1 MEVGKS
7 SHVNIERSS
16 FPQGSCPGEDLS
28 EESHLSEDS
37 RLAYLSACE
46 EYADDTNSSSEF
58 SEEREIG
65 EVKDIPQGHKVP
77 PHISTGEEEAP
88 GDSDRHTHS
97 VSVKPEGP
105 FLSPRERAP
114 KVALLQFCENTE
126 SSNFYSCEKPGT
138 VSVDSSA
145 EDAEPQF
152 PVSEIP
158 TSKNPDSG
166 VEVADEPSGGSP
178 RCVNSERR
186 GTPKGVASVC
196 AVTQAVDASS
206 DFRACFTTSRSSSA
220 QVCLCSRAVNTEITM
235 MNKSRP
241 VGWPRQNCVDAASN
255 TEWSFGAQSSHIQE
269 QWESKNQPCTC
280 DWKMSTDRPVHLN
293 KQTVKNSVSTCCQ
306 NTLQRATEAE
316 LQLLAIHYKM
326 CYQHCLTV
334 YQLALEE
341 NTSFGSRCDEKT
353 ELYSSLLLVLEE
365 LENNYNN
372 MRMEINTGVPLNA
385 LPPLSVEVKLP
396 PISSFYVPGKFF
408 RKSLGSDGLPGEEK
422 ADAEAPEMQEQTSVN
437 RDKLKMVSQVT
448 QTEGGQPSDS
458 ASPEAREGQHKG
470 RDLKRGRMKTEEGT
484 EYWFDAKEE
493 LTTSDFPVVP
503 EETKK
508 QQEKQ
513 GTEAKTVQSGNE
525 HSSVHFGGPGSSVLE
540 DTGDNSLQKTS
551 YSYTIDP
558 GDIFDSPY
566 ALNLSS
572 FTKLIKRLQ
581 TTHPEASRDQIVEA
595 IQQVRKNN
603 KGMLCGLAISTIEE
617 RTSAILR
624 KSVPTC
630 GQEKQ

>member
-7 SHVNIERSS
+7 SHVNSKRSS
-16 FPQGSCPGEDLS
+16 VTQGSCPGEDLGEGS
-28 EESHLSEDS
+28 LLSEDS
-37 RLAYLSACE
+37 HLEYLSAYE

-58 SEEREIG
+58 CEEREIG

-77 PHISTGEEEAP
+77 PHISTGEEVS
-88 GDSDRHTHS
+88 GDSNS
-97 VSVKPEGP
+97 ISKKPEGP
-105 FLSPRERAP
+105 FLSPRESAS
-114 KVALLQFCENTE
+114 KVALQFCERAE
-126 SSNFYSCEKPGT
+126 SSDFYSCEKPGT
-138 VSVDSSA
+138 ICVDSTA
-145 EDAEPQF
+145 EDAETQS
-152 PVSEIP
+152 PVSKIP
-158 TSKNPDSG
+158 TSKSPDFG
-166 VEVADEPSGGSP
+166 VEVADESSGRSP
-178 RCVNSERR
+178 CCVNSECR
-186 GTPKGVASVC
+186 GTPKSTASVS

-220 QVCLCSRAVNTEITM
+220 QVCLCSRAINTEITM

-255 TEWSFGAQSSHIQE
+255 TEWSFGAHSSHIQE
-269 QWESKNQPCTC
+269 QWESKNQLCTC
-280 DWKMSTDRPVHLN
+280 DWKISTDRPGHLN
-293 KQTVKNSVSTCCQ
+293 KQTLKNSVSSCCQ

-334 YQLALEE
+334 YQLAFEE
-341 NTSFGSRCDEKT
+341 NAAFGSTCDEKT
-353 ELYSSLLLVLEE
+353 ELHSSLLLVLEE

-372 MRMEINTGVPLNA
+372 MRMEINMGIPLNS

-408 RKSLGSDGLPGEEK
+408 RKSLGSDGLSGEEK
-422 ADAEAPEMQEQTSVN
+422 ADVEAPEMQQQTSVN
-437 RDKLKMVSQVT
+437 RDKSQS
-448 QTEGGQPSDS
+448 EGGQPSDS

-470 RDLKRGRMKTEEGT
+470 RDLKH
-484 EYWFDAKEE
+484 
-493 LTTSDFPVVP
+493 
-503 EETKK
+503 
-508 QQEKQ
+508 
-513 GTEAKTVQSGNE
+513 EAKTVQSGNE
-525 HSSVHFGGPGSSVLE
+525 HSSVHFGGPSSSVLE
-540 DTGDNSLQKTS
+540 DTGENSLQKTS
-551 YSYTIDP
+551 YSNTIEP
-558 GDIFDSPY
+558 GDIFNSPY

-581 TTHPEASRDQIVEA
+581 ATHPEASRDQIVEA

-624 KSVPTC
+624 KSMPNC

>member
-7 SHVNIERSS
+7 SHVNRKRSS
-16 FPQGSCPGEDLS
+16 VTQGSCPGEDPGEGSL
-28 EESHLSEDS
+28 LSEDS
-37 RLAYLSACE
+37 HLEYLSAHE

-58 SEEREIG
+58 FEERETG

-77 PHISTGEEEAP
+77 PHISTGEEVS
-88 GDSDRHTHS
+88 GDSNRHTHN
-97 VSVKPEGP
+97 VSMKPEGP

-114 KVALLQFCENTE
+114 KVAVQFCEHAE
-126 SSNFYSCEKPGT
+126 SSDFYSCEKPGT
-138 VSVDSSA
+138 VRVDSTA
-145 EDAEPQF
+145 EDAETQF

-158 TSKNPDSG
+158 TGKSPDFG
-166 VEVADEPSGGSP
+166 VEVADESSGGSP
-178 RCVNSERR
+178 RCVNSECR
-186 GTPKGVASVC
+186 GTPKSMAGVS

-220 QVCLCSRAVNTEITM
+220 QVCLCSRAINTEITM

-255 TEWSFGAQSSHIQE
+255 TEWSFGAHSSHVQE
-269 QWESKNQPCTC
+269 QWESKNQLCTC

-293 KQTVKNSVSTCCQ
+293 KQTVKNSVSSCCQ

-334 YQLALEE
+334 YQLAFEE
-341 NTSFGSRCDEKT
+341 NTAFGRCDEKT
-353 ELYSSLLLVLEE
+353 ELHSSLLLVLEE

-372 MRMEINTGVPLNA
+372 MRMEINMGIPLNA

-396 PISSFYVPGKFF
+396 PISSFYVPGEFF
-408 RKSLGSDGLPGEEK
+408 RKSLGSDGLTGEEK
-422 ADAEAPEMQEQTSVN
+422 ADVEAPEMQEQTSVN
-437 RDKLKMVSQVT
+437 RDKS

-470 RDLKRGRMKTEEGT
+470 RDLKHGRMKTEEGT

-493 LTTSDFPVVP
+493 LTMSDFPVIP

-525 HSSVHFGGPGSSVLE
+525 HSSVHVGGPSSSVLE
-540 DTGDNSLQKTS
+540 DTGENSLQKTS
-551 YSYTIDP
+551 YSYSIEP
-558 GDIFDSPY
+558 GDIFNSPY

-581 TTHPEASRDQIVEA
+581 ATHPEASRDQIVEA

-624 KSVPTC
+624 KSMPNC

>member
-7 SHVNIERSS
+7 SRVNSKRSS
-16 FPQGSCPGEDLS
+16 VTQGSCPGEDPGEGSLLT
-28 EESHLSEDS
+28 EDSHLE
-37 RLAYLSACE
+37 YLSAHE

-58 SEEREIG
+58 FEEREIG

-77 PHISTGEEEAP
+77 PHISTGEEEVS
-88 GDSDRHTHS
+88 GDSNRHTHS
-97 VSVKPEGP
+97 VSMKPEGP

-114 KVALLQFCENTE
+114 KVALQFCEHAE
-126 SSNFYSCEKPGT
+126 SSDFYSCEKPGT
-138 VSVDSSA
+138 VRVDSTA
-145 EDAEPQF
+145 EDAGIQF

-158 TSKNPDSG
+158 TSKNPDFS
-166 VEVADEPSGGSP
+166 VEVADESSGGSP
-178 RCVNSERR
+178 RCVNSECR
-186 GTPKGVASVC
+186 GALKSMASVS

-220 QVCLCSRAVNTEITM
+220 QVCLCSRAINTEITM

-255 TEWSFGAQSSHIQE
+255 TEWSFGAHCSHVQE
-269 QWESKNQPCTC
+269 QWESKNQLCTC

-293 KQTVKNSVSTCCQ
+293 KQTVKNSVSSCCQ

-334 YQLALEE
+334 YQLAFEE
-341 NTSFGSRCDEKT
+341 NTAFGSRCDEKT
-353 ELYSSLLLVLEE
+353 ELHSSLLLVLEE

-372 MRMEINTGVPLNA
+372 MRMEINMGIPLNA

-408 RKSLGSDGLPGEEK
+408 RKSLGSDDLPGEER
-422 ADAEAPEMQEQTSVN
+422 ADVEAPEMQEQTSVN
-437 RDKLKMVSQVT
+437 RDKP

-470 RDLKRGRMKTEEGT
+470 QDLKHE
-484 EYWFDAKEE
+484 
-493 LTTSDFPVVP
+493 V
-503 EETKK
+503 
-508 QQEKQ
+508 
-513 GTEAKTVQSGNE
+513 KTVQSGDE
-525 HSSVHFGGPGSSVLE
+525 HSSVHVGGPSSSVLE
-540 DTGDNSLQKTS
+540 DTGENSLQKTS
-551 YSYTIDP
+551 YSYSIEP
-558 GDIFDSPY
+558 GDIFNSPY

-581 TTHPEASRDQIVEA
+581 ATHPEANRDQIVEA

-624 KSVPTC
+624 KSMPNC